1 VFLTFHKFK
10 RAVSVL
16 ALGILIAGALA
27 GCGQDGTVTSPSA
40 TATGGSSGGT
50 QSGAQEVNIV
60 AKDNMFEPK
69 TYTAEAGKP
78 IRITATNSGQ
88 NVHEVEVKDLLPETK
103 LSPGQNK
110 SIDLQSAQPGTY
122 RVYCEIHEDEGM
134 EGELVVK

>member
-1 VFLTFHKFK
+1 MKFQALK
-10 RAVSVL
+10 RTVSVV
-16 ALGILIAGALA
+16 ALGVLAAGALY
-27 GCGQDGTVTSPSA
+27 GCGQDGASTSP
-40 TATGGSSGGT
+40 TATVGGSSGGT
-50 QSGAQEVNIV
+50 QSGAQEINIV
-60 AKDNMFEPK
+60 AKDNLFEPK

-88 NVHEVEVKDLLPETK
+88 NVHEVEVKGLLPETK

-122 RVYCEIHEDEGM
+122 KVYCEIHEDEGM

>member
-1 VFLTFHKFK
+1 MSVAALG
-10 RAVSVL
+10 VL
-16 ALGILIAGALA
+16 AVGALY
-27 GCGQDGTVTSPSA
+27 GCGQDGTSTSS
-40 TATGGSSGGT
+40 TATVGGGSGGT
-50 QSGAQEVNIV
+50 QQGAQEINIV
-60 AKDNMFEPK
+60 AKDNLFEPK